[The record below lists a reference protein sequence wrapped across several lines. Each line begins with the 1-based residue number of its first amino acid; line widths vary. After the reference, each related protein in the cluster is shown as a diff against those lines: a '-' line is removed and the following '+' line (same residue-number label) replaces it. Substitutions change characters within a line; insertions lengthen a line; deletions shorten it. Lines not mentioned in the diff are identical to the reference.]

1 MQPASSAGDGAMHIQ
16 LETGSQANLIRTYA
30 TGRISVNQD
39 SYIRSVIV
47 LPQQV
52 IAGWPPQRFEELA
65 LAHFEALVPLSPEL
79 VILGTGRRQRFPRA
93 ELLTPLV
100 GAGIGWEVMDTGA
113 ACRTYNILMGE
124 GRNVAAALLM
134 IEGQDFSHR

>member
-1 MQPASSAGDGAMHIQ
+1 MHIQ
-16 LETGSQANLIRTYA
+16 LETGGQANLIRTYA
-30 TGRISVNQD
+30 AGQIIVNQD
-39 SYIRSVIV
+39 SYTRSVIV
-47 LPQQV
+47 LPGQV
-52 IAGWPPQRFEELA
+52 VADWPPQIFEELA
-65 LAHFEALVPLSPEL
+65 LAHLAALVPLTPEL

-93 ELLTPLV
+93 ELLAPLV

-134 IEGQDFSHR
+134 IES